1 MDTDSLDMVYSSS
14 HELFSILEPMFRE
27 LVQTTE
33 AMDRFSESNLVI
45 RLVFDDLEAS
55 ILLDG
60 RTGEVFWEERPGRVD
75 LELIMSSALFH
86 DIMMDVASLRTSF
99 MQGTMRSKGNVF
111 RALPLAELITAA
123 QPIYHTLVSSAPAMG
138 QNTA

>member
-1 MDTDSLDMVYSSS
+1 MAYSSS
-14 HELFSILEPMFRE
+14 RELFSILEPMFQE
-27 LVQTTE
+27 LAQTTE

-45 RLVFDDLEAS
+45 RIVFDDLDAS

-75 LELIMSSALFH
+75 LELIMSSSLFH
-86 DIMMDVASLRTSF
+86 DIMMDVASLRISF

-111 RALPLAELITAA
+111 RALPLAELISAA
-123 QPIYHTLVSSAPAMG
+123 QPIYHALISSSPAMR